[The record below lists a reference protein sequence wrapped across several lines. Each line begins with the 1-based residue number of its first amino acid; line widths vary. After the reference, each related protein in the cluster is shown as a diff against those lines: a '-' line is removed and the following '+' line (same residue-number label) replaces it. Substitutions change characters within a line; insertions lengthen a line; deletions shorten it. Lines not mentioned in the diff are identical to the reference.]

1 MSLYRRKDSP
11 YWWVK
16 IVIPS
21 HAPVQESTRT
31 THKQQARAYE
41 THRTTELWRTLKLGE
56 KPRYTWEDAVLRYL
70 SETAQKRDHAGDR
83 QRLAWL
89 HQSLE
94 GRPLDAIT
102 RDLVDRIMAQRP
114 DLKPASV
121 NRYLATIRAILR
133 KAQREWDWLDAIP
146 ALRLREE
153 PKRRVRWITPDEACR
168 LLAALPPH
176 VADLA
181 EFTLATGLRLS
192 NATGLRW
199 DQTDLGRRMAW
210 IHADQNK
217 SKKDLGIPLNDS
229 AVAVLRRCWGK
240 HTEFVFTYAGKPIKR
255 PDLTTWRRACQAAGI
270 SEFRWHDLRHTWASW
285 HVQSGTSLQTLMELG
300 GWSSYE
306 MVLRY
311 AHLAEEH
318 LHAAAAN
325 VVTLRLREEKAA

>member
-16 IVIPS
+16 IVIPG

-31 THKQQARAYE
+31 SNKSAARTYE
-41 THRTTELWRTLKLGE
+41 KHRTAELWRILKLGE
-56 KPRYTWEDAVLRYL
+56 KPRYTWEEAVLRYL
-70 SETAQKRDHAGDR
+70 SETAHKRDHAGDR

-89 HQSLE
+89 HPHLE
-94 GRPLDAIT
+94 GRPLDTIT
-102 RDLVDRIMAQRP
+102 REQVDHLMNQRP

-133 KAQREWDWLDAIP
+133 KAHREWNWLDAIP

-153 PKRRVRWITPDEACR
+153 PKRRVRWITPDEAKR
-168 LLAALPPH
+168 LLEALPAH
-176 VADLA
+176 VANLA

-199 DQTDLGRRMAW
+199 QQTDLGRRMAW

-217 SKKDLGIPLNDS
+217 SKKDLAIPLNDS
-229 AVAVLRRCWGK
+229 ALEVLRRCFGQ
-240 HTEFVFTYAGKPIKR
+240 HPEFVFTYAGKPIKR
-255 PDLTTWRRACQAAGI
+255 PDILTWRRACEKADIQD
-270 SEFRWHDLRHTWASW
+270 FRWHDLRHTWASW
-285 HVQSGTSLQTLMELG
+285 HVQAGTRLQTLMELG

-311 AHLAEEH
+311 AHLAGEH